1 MKTKIIFSGLVGLAL
16 ILGSCVSSNN
26 VVSNGLIQKR
36 KYKKGFFFKS
46 NADLRV
52 VRENAKEKNSVVV
65 NGENI
70 EIYDGLSAD
79 ISPSQ
84 DLNTSLAS
92 GKESQATK
100 DLIPL
105 GMEDVSIQRNL
116 KETTSPQ
123 FISITKTKNGQR
135 NHQAETNSEVISRKS
150 NKRFDNFVEK
160 NTQRGLLKVMR
171 NKAEQA
177 KMASASGSMSNGEII
192 TLILIIVLIILA
204 FTLLNNLTNGW
215 LGWLVGLILTVALI
229 VLILRWLG
237 II

>member
-16 ILGSCVSSNN
+16 ILGSCGSSNN

-105 GMEDVSIQRNL
+105 GMEGVSIQRNL

-123 FISITKTKNGQR
+123 FISNTKTKNEVRTSSREKIEQR
-135 NHQAETNSEVISRKS
+135 RKIDSNSNS
-150 NKRFDNFVEK
+150 
-160 NTQRGLLKVMR
+160 T
-171 NKAEQA
+171 
-177 KMASASGSMSNGEII
+177 SADDR
-192 TLILIIVLIILA
+192 LILLVILA
-204 FTLLNNLTNGW
+204 ILIPPLAVFLARGIGTEFW
-215 LGWLVGLILTVALI
+215 ISLILTLLFYFPGMIYSLLV
-229 VLILRWLG
+229 VLDVI
-237 II
+237 

>member
-84 DLNTSLAS
+84 DLNTSLAL
-92 GKESQATK
+92 GKEIQATK

-105 GMEDVSIQRNL
+105 GVGEVSIQTKL
-116 KETTSPQ
+116 KETNSPQ
-123 FISITKTKNGQR
+123 FISNTKTKNEVRTSSREKIEQR
-135 NHQAETNSEVISRKS
+135 RKIDSNS
-150 NKRFDNFVEK
+150 
-160 NTQRGLLKVMR
+160 T
-171 NKAEQA
+171 
-177 KMASASGSMSNGEII
+177 SADDR
-192 TLILIIVLIILA
+192 LILLVILA
-204 FTLLNNLTNGW
+204 ILIPPLAVFLARGIGTEFW
-215 LGWLVGLILTVALI
+215 ISLILTLLFYFPGMIYSLLV
-229 VLILRWLG
+229 VLDVI
-237 II
+237 

>member
-192 TLILIIVLIILA
+192 TLILIVVLIILA

>member
-1 MKTKIIFSGLVGLAL
+1 MKTKIIFSGIVGLAL
-16 ILGSCVSSNN
+16 ILGSCGSSNN

-46 NADLRV
+46 NKDLRV
-52 VRENAKEKNSVVV
+52 VRENAKEKNSIVV

-105 GMEDVSIQRNL
+105 GMGEVSIQTKL
-116 KETTSPQ
+116 KETNSPQ
-123 FISITKTKNGQR
+123 FISNTKTKNEVRTSSREKIEQR
-135 NHQAETNSEVISRKS
+135 RKIDSNS
-150 NKRFDNFVEK
+150 
-160 NTQRGLLKVMR
+160 T
-171 NKAEQA
+171 
-177 KMASASGSMSNGEII
+177 SADDR
-192 TLILIIVLIILA
+192 LILLVILA
-204 FTLLNNLTNGW
+204 ILIPPLAVFLARGIGTEFW
-215 LGWLVGLILTVALI
+215 ISLILTLLFYFPGMIYSLLV
-229 VLILRWLG
+229 VLDVI
-237 II
+237 

>member
-84 DLNTSLAS
+84 DLNTSLAL
-92 GKESQATK
+92 GKEIQATK

-105 GMEDVSIQRNL
+105 GVGEVSIQTKL
-116 KETTSPQ
+116 KETNSPQ
-123 FISITKTKNGQR
+123 FISNTKTKNEVRTSSREKIAQR
-135 NHQAETNSEVISRKS
+135 RKIDSNS
-150 NKRFDNFVEK
+150 
-160 NTQRGLLKVMR
+160 T
-171 NKAEQA
+171 
-177 KMASASGSMSNGEII
+177 SADDR
-192 TLILIIVLIILA
+192 LILLVILA
-204 FTLLNNLTNGW
+204 ILSPPLAVFLARGIGTEFW
-215 LGWLVGLILTVALI
+215 ISLILTLLFYFPGMIYSLLV
-229 VLILRWLG
+229 VLDVI
-237 II
+237 

>member
-16 ILGSCVSSNN
+16 ILGSCGSSNN

-46 NADLRV
+46 NKDLRV

-84 DLNTSLAS
+84 DLNKSLAL
-92 GKESQATK
+92 GKEIQATK

-105 GMEDVSIQRNL
+105 GMGEVSIQTKL
-116 KETTSPQ
+116 KETNSPQ
-123 FISITKTKNGQR
+123 FISNTKTKNEVRTSSREKIEQR
-135 NHQAETNSEVISRKS
+135 RKIDSNS
-150 NKRFDNFVEK
+150 
-160 NTQRGLLKVMR
+160 T
-171 NKAEQA
+171 
-177 KMASASGSMSNGEII
+177 SADDR
-192 TLILIIVLIILA
+192 LILLVILA
-204 FTLLNNLTNGW
+204 ILIPPLAVFLARGIGTEFW
-215 LGWLVGLILTVALI
+215 ISLILTLLFYFPGMIYSLLV
-229 VLILRWLG
+229 VLDVI
-237 II
+237 

>member
-16 ILGSCVSSNN
+16 ILGSCGSSNN

-46 NADLRV
+46 NTDLRV

-84 DLNTSLAS
+84 DLNTSLAL

-105 GMEDVSIQRNL
+105 GMEGVSIQRNL

-123 FISITKTKNGQR
+123 FISNTKTKNEVRTSSREKIEQR
-135 NHQAETNSEVISRKS
+135 RKIDSNSNS
-150 NKRFDNFVEK
+150 
-160 NTQRGLLKVMR
+160 T
-171 NKAEQA
+171 
-177 KMASASGSMSNGEII
+177 SADDR
-192 TLILIIVLIILA
+192 LILLVILA
-204 FTLLNNLTNGW
+204 ILIPPLAVFLARGIGTEFW
-215 LGWLVGLILTVALI
+215 ISLILTLLFYFPGMIYSLLV
-229 VLILRWLG
+229 VLDVI
-237 II
+237 

>member
-46 NADLRV
+46 NTDLRV

-84 DLNTSLAS
+84 DLNTSLAL
-92 GKESQATK
+92 GKEIQATK

-105 GMEDVSIQRNL
+105 GMGEVSIQTKL
-116 KETTSPQ
+116 KETNSPQ
-123 FISITKTKNGQR
+123 FISNTKTKNEVRTSSREKIEQR
-135 NHQAETNSEVISRKS
+135 RKIDSNS
-150 NKRFDNFVEK
+150 
-160 NTQRGLLKVMR
+160 T
-171 NKAEQA
+171 
-177 KMASASGSMSNGEII
+177 SADDR
-192 TLILIIVLIILA
+192 LILLVILA
-204 FTLLNNLTNGW
+204 ILIPPLAVFLARGIGTEFW
-215 LGWLVGLILTVALI
+215 ISLILTLLFYFPGMIYSLLV
-229 VLILRWLG
+229 VLDVI
-237 II
+237 

>member
-46 NADLRV
+46 NKDLRV
-52 VRENAKEKNSVVV
+52 VRENAKEKNSIVV

-192 TLILIIVLIILA
+192 TLILIVVLIILA

>member
-36 KYKKGFFFKS
+36 KYKKGLFFKS

-84 DLNTSLAS
+84 DLNRSLAS
-92 GKESQATK
+92 GKESQAKK

-135 NHQAETNSEVISRKS
+135 NYQAETNSEVISRKS
-150 NKRFDNFVEK
+150 NKTFDNFVEK

-192 TLILIIVLIILA
+192 TLILIVVLIILA

>member
-16 ILGSCVSSNN
+16 ILGSCGSSNN

-46 NADLRV
+46 NKDLRV
-52 VRENAKEKNSVVV
+52 VRENAKEKNSIVV

-84 DLNTSLAS
+84 DLNTSLAL

-105 GMEDVSIQRNL
+105 RIEDVSIQRNL

-192 TLILIIVLIILA
+192 TLILIVVLIILA

>member
-16 ILGSCVSSNN
+16 ILGSCGSSNN

-46 NADLRV
+46 NKDLRV

-84 DLNTSLAS
+84 DL
-92 GKESQATK
+92 
-100 DLIPL
+100 IPF
-105 GMEDVSIQRNL
+105 GMEDLSIQRNSKKTFSL
-116 KETTSPQ
+116 Q
-123 FISITKTKNGQR
+123 FNSNTKTKNGQR
-135 NHQAETNSEVISRKS
+135 NHQVETNSEVISRKS
-150 NKRFDNFVEK
+150 NKRYDNFVEK

-192 TLILIIVLIILA
+192 TLILIVVLIILA

>member
-52 VRENAKEKNSVVV
+52 VRENAKEKNSIVV

-84 DLNTSLAS
+84 DLNKSLAL
-92 GKESQATK
+92 GKEIQATK

-105 GMEDVSIQRNL
+105 GMGEVSIQTKL
-116 KETTSPQ
+116 KETNSPQ
-123 FISITKTKNGQR
+123 FISKTKNEVRTSSREKIEQR
-135 NHQAETNSEVISRKS
+135 RKIDSNS
-150 NKRFDNFVEK
+150 
-160 NTQRGLLKVMR
+160 T
-171 NKAEQA
+171 
-177 KMASASGSMSNGEII
+177 SADDR
-192 TLILIIVLIILA
+192 LILLVILA
-204 FTLLNNLTNGW
+204 ILIPPLAVFLARGIGTEFW
-215 LGWLVGLILTVALI
+215 ISLILTLLFYFPGMIYSLLV
-229 VLILRWLG
+229 VLDVI
-237 II
+237 

>member
-16 ILGSCVSSNN
+16 ILGSCRSSNN

-46 NADLRV
+46 NKDLRV

-84 DLNTSLAS
+84 DLTTSLAL
-92 GKESQATK
+92 GKEIQATK

-105 GMEDVSIQRNL
+105 GMGEVSIQTKL
-116 KETTSPQ
+116 KETNSPQ
-123 FISITKTKNGQR
+123 FISNTKTKNEVRTSSREKIEQR
-135 NHQAETNSEVISRKS
+135 RKIDSNS
-150 NKRFDNFVEK
+150 
-160 NTQRGLLKVMR
+160 T
-171 NKAEQA
+171 
-177 KMASASGSMSNGEII
+177 SADDR
-192 TLILIIVLIILA
+192 LILLVILA
-204 FTLLNNLTNGW
+204 ILIPPLAVFLARGIGTEFW
-215 LGWLVGLILTVALI
+215 ISLILTLLFYFPGMIYSLLV
-229 VLILRWLG
+229 VLDVI
-237 II
+237 

>member
-46 NADLRV
+46 NKDLRV
-52 VRENAKEKNSVVV
+52 VRENAKEKNSIVV

-84 DLNTSLAS
+84 DLNKSLAL
-92 GKESQATK
+92 GKEIQATK

-105 GMEDVSIQRNL
+105 GMGEVSIQTKL
-116 KETTSPQ
+116 KETNSPQ
-123 FISITKTKNGQR
+123 FISNTKTKNEVRTSSREKIEQR
-135 NHQAETNSEVISRKS
+135 RKIDSNS
-150 NKRFDNFVEK
+150 
-160 NTQRGLLKVMR
+160 T
-171 NKAEQA
+171 
-177 KMASASGSMSNGEII
+177 SADDR
-192 TLILIIVLIILA
+192 LILLVILA
-204 FTLLNNLTNGW
+204 ILIPPLAVFLARGIGTEFW
-215 LGWLVGLILTVALI
+215 ISLILTLLFYFPGMIYSLLV
-229 VLILRWLG
+229 VLDVI
-237 II
+237 

>member
-16 ILGSCVSSNN
+16 ILGSCGSSNN

-46 NADLRV
+46 NTDLRV

-79 ISPSQ
+79 ISLSQ
-84 DLNTSLAS
+84 DLNTSLAL

-105 GMEDVSIQRNL
+105 GMGEVSTQRNL
-116 KETTSPQ
+116 KETNSPQ
-123 FISITKTKNGQR
+123 FISNTKTKNEVRTSSLEKIEQTR
-135 NHQAETNSEVISRKS
+135 KIDSNSTYADDR
-150 NKRFDNFVEK
+150 
-160 NTQRGLLKVMR
+160 
-171 NKAEQA
+171 
-177 KMASASGSMSNGEII
+177 
-192 TLILIIVLIILA
+192 LILLVILA
-204 FTLLNNLTNGW
+204 ILIPPLAVFLARGIGTEFW
-215 LGWLVGLILTVALI
+215 ISLILTLLFYFPGMIYSLLV
-229 VLILRWLG
+229 VLD